1 MNLLNKYHTNN
12 RFIFPQN
19 VWMAY
24 SKEML
29 NYNNE
34 KLKHDNIRYPHHGLS
49 LDSFNLYNIIIML
62 SLITFHAWV

>member
-12 RFIFPQN
+12 RFIFSQN

-34 KLKHDNIRYPHHGLS
+34 KLKHDNIRYYPHGLS
-49 LDSFNLYNIIIML
+49 LDSINLYNIML
-62 SLITFHAWV
+62 SLIMFHAWV

>member
-34 KLKHDNIRYPHHGLS
+34 KLKHDNIRYYPHGLS
-49 LDSFNLYNIIIML
+49 LDSFNLYNIML
-62 SLITFHAWV
+62 SLIMFHAWV

>member
-12 RFIFPQN
+12 RFIFSQN
-19 VWMAY
+19 VWMAF

-34 KLKHDNIRYPHHGLS
+34 KLKHDNIRYYPHGLS

-62 SLITFHAWV
+62 SLIMFHAWV